1 MDIQLLHGAAITPL
15 IPELATL
22 RIAVFREFPYLYDG
36 TLADESRYL
45 QTYAQSPDSL
55 CVLVSDAGRVVG
67 AATALPLADE
77 TAEFQQPFLASGWPV
92 ERIYYFGESLL
103 LPTYRGRGLGRRFFA
118 EREARARQLGRFA
131 WCAFCAVQRPDDHPR
146 RPPHYR
152 PPHRLWQRQG
162 FTEQPTLT
170 TQYRWQDLD
179 ETVESPKPMTFWLKE
194 LP

>member
-15 IPELATL
+15 IPELAEL

-36 TLADESRYL
+36 TLDYESRYL
-45 QTYAQSPDSL
+45 QTYAEAPDSL
-55 CVLVSDAGRVVG
+55 CVLVRDAGRVVG

-77 TAEFQQPFLASGWPV
+77 TAEFHQPFRAQGWPV

-103 LPTYRGRGLGRRFFA
+103 LPAYRGQGLGRRFFA

-146 RPPHYR
+146 RPVGYR
-152 PPHRLWQRQG
+152 PLHGLWHGEG
-162 FTEQPTLT
+162 FVEHPELLT
-170 TQYRWQDLD
+170 HYFWQDLD
-179 ETVESPKPMTFWLKE
+179 EMVESPKPMTFWLKE